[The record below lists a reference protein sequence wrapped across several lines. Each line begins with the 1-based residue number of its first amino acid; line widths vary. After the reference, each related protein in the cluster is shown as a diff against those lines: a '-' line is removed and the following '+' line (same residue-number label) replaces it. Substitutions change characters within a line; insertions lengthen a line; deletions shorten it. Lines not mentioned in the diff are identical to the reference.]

1 MIGNKKK
8 LAIGITASMLF
19 VTSVIG
25 GTLAYFTDK
34 DVRSNVV
41 TLGHVT
47 GTLTETDE
55 HIRDDNTTGR
65 DYSNVKPGDVLDKDP
80 TVTLDKDSLDAYVRV
95 KIDYEGLNDNQASAI
110 EAALDIQDGWS
121 KSDDEYY
128 YYKNI
133 LSNRSDMEQSS
144 TLFTKVTIPTEW
156 GNDEA
161 DMTFNIEATAQFIQA
176 DNFTPDKDADGNITG
191 WGNVDIM
198 SAKEK

>member
-1 MIGNKKK
+1 MFKSRKK
-8 LAIGITASMLF
+8 LAIGLTASALCI
-19 VTSVIG
+19 TSVVG

-80 TVTLDKDSLDAYVRV
+80 TVNLKSDSEDAYVRV
-95 KIDYEGLNDNQASAI
+95 KIDYRGLTDEQAADI
-110 EAALDIQDGWS
+110 EAALDIQDGWN
-121 KSDDEYY
+121 KSEDGYY

-133 LSNRSDMEQSS
+133 LSNKKDGKNSS
-144 TLFTKVTIPTEW
+144 KVFTKVTIPTEW
-156 GNDEA
+156 GNEMA
-161 DMTFNIEATAQFIQA
+161 DKTFNIDARAEFIQA
-176 DNFTPDKDADGNITG
+176 DNFTPVKDDNGNITG
-191 WGNVDIM
+191 WGNVSIKK
-198 SAKEK
+198 A